1 MLKKSR
7 PTAIILA
14 LLLGPLG
21 LCYASVLGGVIM
33 FVLALVTLPMAP
45 VSTVV
50 VWLLCVLIADSAAHG
65 HNKRVDE
72 WLKAMKQ

>member
-7 PTAIILA
+7 PTAIVLA

-33 FVLALVTLPMAP
+33 FVIALVTLPMAP
-45 VSTVV
+45 VSLVV
-50 VWLLCVLIADSAAHG
+50 VWVLCILIADSAAHG
-65 HNKRVDE
+65 HNKKVDE
-72 WLKAMKQ
+72 WLKAMRS